1 MYDYEFMIYIL
12 LIMNCL
18 IFKKYENEWICVENM
33 FLSLNIFFFSLWSYG
48 DLVIE
53 IREEVGGYLYVDRIV
68 VVGFIGFFF
77 EVVEFFRG
85 VG

>member
-1 MYDYEFMIYIL
+1 MYDYEFTIYIM
-12 LIMNCL
+12 LIINW
-18 IFKKYENEWICVENM
+18 KEWICVENM
-33 FLSLNIFFFSLWSYG
+33 YFIFFSLWSYG

>member
-1 MYDYEFMIYIL
+1 MKRVKL
-12 LIMNCL
+12 CR
-18 IFKKYENEWICVENM
+18 KYVFEWEYFI
-33 FLSLNIFFFSLWSYG
+33 FFSLWSYG

-53 IREEVGGYLYVDRIV
+53 IREEVGSYLYVDRIV

-77 EVVEFFRG
+77 EVVEFFGG